1 MLYLARYITALS
13 GILLA
18 AGLIIT
24 GLPAQ
29 AQTKARKSEKTEKIE
44 DQAYSRRDYRL
55 GITLSEF
62 KAIPYPDQQHWPN
75 AYPVCS
81 DEARANDSPFW
92 DADPPARFKKAGVVG
107 CLFFYN
113 DKAGGRPWGAG
124 LGLDDLRP
132 ITRFLFIKADA
143 DSEPRLFWIVT
154 EGPAAEYDRV
164 MATFTTAYGKPS
176 SQTNDA
182 VQNRMGAVFQNTT
195 IRWDNSV
202 SYIEAHRYA
211 DSIQRFQI
219 NHGYKPLM
227 KVFNQRIDQV
237 NAEAAKK
244 L

>member
-1 MLYLARYITALS
+1 MLRFIRYITALA

-18 AGLIIT
+18 AGLVIA

-29 AQTKARKSEKTEKIE
+29 AQTKARKAEKTEKVE

-81 DEARANDSPFW
+81 DEERIKDSNFWEAN
-92 DADPPARFKKAGVVG
+92 PPARFKRAGVVG
-107 CLFFYN
+107 CHFFYN
-113 DKAGGRPWGAG
+113 DRSTGRPWGAG

-132 ITRFLFIKADA
+132 ITRFLFIKADT

-164 MATFTTAYGKPS
+164 MATFTAAYGKPS

-219 NHGYKPLM
+219 NHCHKPLM
-227 KVFNQRIDQV
+227 KVFNQRIDGV